1 MFGVR
6 HGTGVSP
13 TGGYGHLGRAG
24 AFREQSDGDETEAAA
39 AVQEAEAE
47 AEQEAQQPQQQIGE
61 QEQTT
66 ESDGMHSA
74 EVITSAPISGG
85 EQVAKSSSQA
95 FTDKQIP
102 EETATEQALTTHSQF
117 GVTSTP
123 LPPSGGEV
131 VITEEQVK
139 DSSSGAVGTNRLA
152 GETGTSEERF
162 GAADHQAY
170 GGARGATAYNIDGSE
185 AITGSNVGG
194 GYSSA
199 FSGISGYDQLKK
211 DSPSVAVPDSSAAQN
226 QPASDSAEDLEILH
240 RLSNKYG
247 TTARCCFV
255 ITATKWLMPLWHFVF
270 FYFIWPV
277 F

>member
-39 AVQEAEAE
+39 ADVQEAE
-47 AEQEAQQPQQQIGE
+47 QQPQQQIGE

-66 ESDGMHSA
+66 DQLESDGMHSA

-85 EQVAKSSSQA
+85 EQVAESSSQA

-131 VITEEQVK
+131 VITEERVK

-170 GGARGATAYNIDGSE
+170 GGARGGVTAYNIDGSE

-211 DSPSVAVPDSSAAQN
+211 DSPSMAVPESSAAQN

-255 ITATKWLMPLWHFVF
+255 ITTTKWLMPFVL

>member
-39 AVQEAEAE
+39 ADVQEAE
-47 AEQEAQQPQQQIGE
+47 QQPQQQIGE

-66 ESDGMHSA
+66 DQLESDGMHSA

-85 EQVAKSSSQA
+85 EQVAESSSQA

-131 VITEEQVK
+131 VITEERVK

-170 GGARGATAYNIDGSE
+170 GGARGGVTAYNIDGSE

-211 DSPSVAVPDSSAAQN
+211 DSPSVAVPESSAAQN

-255 ITATKWLMPLWHFVF
+255 ITATKWLMPLGHFVL